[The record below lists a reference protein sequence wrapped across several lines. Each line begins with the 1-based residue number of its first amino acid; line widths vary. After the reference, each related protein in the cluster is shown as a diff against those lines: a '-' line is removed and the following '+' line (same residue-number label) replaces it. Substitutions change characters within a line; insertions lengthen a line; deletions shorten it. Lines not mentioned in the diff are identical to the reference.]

1 RAAPAGALDTS
12 RVQGVL
18 LAVVSEKTGYPAET
32 LNLDMGLESDLGI
45 DSIKRVEILAAMREK
60 LPEAPPVGPQ
70 HVGSLRTLRQ
80 IIDFLAAAPAGGLSP
95 SGTAREENGLRA
107 APAVEAA
114 VPAGPRIIERSIL
127 RSVPFLDGRQA
138 QPLPAGREVWVID
151 DGSAGFQQALAGLAA
166 RGFQP
171 KAVQLE
177 GPRPEFPERLG
188 ALILLAP
195 RARLDASGL
204 WAPGSEEWLKSAFQL
219 VRAAAP
225 ALRRGTPSLLL
236 TVSRIDG
243 AFGLEDPG
251 DADPV
256 FGALAGLA
264 KTARAEWPEVR
275 CRAIDLGPG
284 AELGRLWAELDFAGP
299 PELGITGSG
308 LKTLELRREPARAGA
323 APPSR
328 EENSRAPRT
337 ARPRAPVLAASDT
350 ILITGGAR
358 GVTAEAAAALALS
371 TRAPIAL
378 LGRTPMPGEEPEWLE
393 GLSAESDIKKAVNRA
408 SPGLKPK
415 E

>member
-1 RAAPAGALDTS
+1 
-12 RVQGVL
+12 
-18 LAVVSEKTGYPAET
+18 
-32 LNLDMGLESDLGI
+32 
-45 DSIKRVEILAAMREK
+45 MR
-60 LPEAPPVGPQ
+60 
-70 HVGSLRTLRQ
+70 
-80 IIDFLAAAPAGGLSP
+80 AAPAGGLSP

-114 VPAGPRIIERSIL
+114 VPAGPRTIERSIL
-127 RSVPFLDGRQA
+127 QSVPFLDGRQT
-138 QPLPAGREVWVID
+138 QPLPAGREVWVTD
-151 DGSAGFQQALAGLAA
+151 DGSARFQEALAAIAA
-166 RGFQP
+166 RGFRP
-171 KAVQLE
+171 KAVQLG

-195 RARLDASGL
+195 RVRLDASGL

-251 DADPV
+251 DSDPV

-275 CRAIDLGPG
+275 CRAVDLGPG

-299 PELGITGSG
+299 LELGITGSG
-308 LKTLELRREPARAGA
+308 LKTLELRREPAREGV
-323 APPSR
+323 SL
-328 EENSRAPRT
+328 SRA
-337 ARPRAPVLAASDT
+337 AVLAASDAV
-350 ILITGGAR
+350 LITGGAR

-378 LGRTPMPGEEPEWLE
+378 LGRTPMPGEEPKWLE
-393 GLSAESDIKKAVNRA
+393 GLSAESDIKKAVSRA

-415 E
+415 EIEASYRAIAADREVRSTMRRLEAAG